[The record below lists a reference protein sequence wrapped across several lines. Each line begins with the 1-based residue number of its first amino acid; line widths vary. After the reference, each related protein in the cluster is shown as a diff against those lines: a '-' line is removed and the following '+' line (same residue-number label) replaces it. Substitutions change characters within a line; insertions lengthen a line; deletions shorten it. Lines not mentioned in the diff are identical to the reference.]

1 MRKQKEF
8 RQKESSPA
16 ERTGEEE
23 TEIEKQA
30 EDNRRR
36 RDGFE
41 KPTEGKKAQGK
52 TAEKTASKAQMLRRQ
67 Q

>member
-1 MRKQKEF
+1 MRKQKEC
-8 RQKESSPA
+8 RQEESSPA

-30 EDNRRR
+30 SSQEERS
-36 RDGFE
+36 GE
-41 KPTEGKKAQGK
+41 EETEIGKQTEGKKA
-52 TAEKTASKAQMLRRQ
+52 EKMASKAQMLRIQ